1 MNRQEFAELDFD
13 VTFEYFKDRL
23 VYWINKNYNDNDL
36 DEIIEFNISEY
47 HPGILDQDVTIDY
60 VGYNE
65 DNGTV
70 IKETIMVYLDDFLD
84 VLYF

>member
-13 VTFEYFKDRL
+13 VTFEHFKDRL
-23 VYWINKNYNDNDL
+23 LYWINKNYDDHDL

-47 HPGILDQDVTIDY
+47 QPGILDQDVTIDY

-65 DNGTV
+65 DDGTV